1 LERVAGAIR
10 SGGGNAL
17 AVRCDVTSEDD
28 IVALFA
34 ATLHA
39 YGRVDVLVNN
49 AGIAGRGPIEDLTL
63 AEWNGV
69 LAVNL
74 TAPFLAGR
82 EAVKIMKAQQPQG
95 GRIINI
101 GSVAAKTPRPD
112 ALAYSTTKFGL
123 QGLTHQLTLA
133 GRAYGVVASIIH
145 PGNTL
150 SGPSHGTGWP
160 GSAQEG
166 RMDPAGIARVALL
179 MATLPPD
186 VNLFEATILPNGQPS
201 FIGRG

>member
-1 LERVAGAIR
+1 
-10 SGGGNAL
+10 
-17 AVRCDVTSEDD
+17 
-28 IVALFA
+28 
-34 ATLHA
+34 
-39 YGRVDVLVNN
+39 
-49 AGIAGRGPIEDLTL
+49 
-63 AEWNGV
+63 
-69 LAVNL
+69 
-74 TAPFLAGR
+74 
-82 EAVKIMKAQQPQG
+82 MKAQQPQG

-150 SGPSHGTGWP
+150 SGPRGTAWP
-160 GSAQEG
+160 GSDAEG